1 MELIYPVGKDAM
13 VTQTFREHQANA
25 PRLNAGLDWG
35 IAEGTPV
42 RAAAGGRVVLAYYDH
57 SGYGNVV
64 KLEHPSGD
72 VTLYAHLSKW
82 QVQVGQPVRTGEV
95 LGFSGNTGNS
105 TGPHLHFEYRQG
117 NKPVDPAP
125 YLVGTSTT
133 PNPQPLPPGEGEK
146 SKPVLFKASV
156 GVDELNIR
164 SGPGTQY
171 AILGKLKRGD
181 LVEVC
186 AMDGLTVWGE
196 LPGGRWV
203 ALRWGGESYIET

>member
-1 MELIYPVGKDAM
+1 MELLYPVGKDAI
-13 VTQTFREHQANA
+13 VTQTYREHQANA
-25 PRLNAGLDWG
+25 PRLNAGMDWG
-35 IAEGTPV
+35 IPAGTPV
-42 RAAAGGRVVLAYYDH
+42 RAAAGGRVVLTYYDQT
-57 SGYGNVV
+57 GYGNVV
-64 KLEHPSGD
+64 KLDHSNGD
-72 VTLYAHLSKW
+72 ATLYAHLSKS
-82 QVQVGQPVRTGEV
+82 QVIPGQPVRTGEI

-105 TGPHLHFEYRQG
+105 TGPHLHFEYRQK

-125 YLVGTSTT
+125 YLVTS
-133 PNPQPLPPGEGEK
+133 PQPSPEGK
-146 SKPVLFKASV
+146 GVNKPVLFKAAV

-186 AMDGLTVWGE
+186 ALDGLTVWGE

-203 ALRWGGESYIET
+203 ALRWGGEEYVTP